1 MKSRVLQRREA
12 TTVCAVEEK
21 EAKKFPY
28 SFYDMLFF
36 FFFYA
41 CAGWICEVI
50 FAFFRTGGAFINRG
64 FLTGPVCPIYGF
76 GILAVLLL
84 CEPFR
89 KKPLA
94 VFALSATATTALEL
108 MVGVTSVRL
117 LHTRLWNYS
126 YMPLNLDGHI
136 CLAFSL
142 IWGVACLA
150 IFYGIHPL
158 VARLVKKIPRRVGM
172 VILFVCSAAILGDLA
187 VHGIQII
194 RANFPQLSFEM
205 LLHHAENV
213 RDLPGKLD

>member
-94 VFALSATATTALEL
+94 VFALSATATTAL
-108 MVGVTSVRL
+108 
-117 LHTRLWNYS
+117 
-126 YMPLNLDGHI
+126 
-136 CLAFSL
+136 
-142 IWGVACLA
+142 
-150 IFYGIHPL
+150 
-158 VARLVKKIPRRVGM
+158 
-172 VILFVCSAAILGDLA
+172 
-187 VHGIQII
+187 
-194 RANFPQLSFEM
+194 
-205 LLHHAENV
+205 
-213 RDLPGKLD
+213 